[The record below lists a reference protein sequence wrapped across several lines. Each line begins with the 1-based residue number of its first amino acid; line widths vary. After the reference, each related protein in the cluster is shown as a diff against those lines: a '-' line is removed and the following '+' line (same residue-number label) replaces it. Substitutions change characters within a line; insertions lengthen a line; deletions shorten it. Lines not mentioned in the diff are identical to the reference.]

1 MNEIYATVVGNI
13 VGDIRRR
20 RLTDGTELAS
30 FRVASNERR
39 YDKSTG
45 TWVAG
50 ETSYVSVTCW
60 RRLGQNV
67 AASFVKG
74 DPVMVYGRLYT
85 REYEKDGQTR
95 TDVSLEAYAVGP
107 DLTWCTAALTRSRR
121 EAALR
126 PDVGGEGDGEG
137 TADDAGLGPVAV
149 LGEDGGPVML
159 GDGRD
164 GRDGRDAADLHP
176 DGGPEGAAHLV
187 GVLPGGRA

>member
-20 RLTDGTELAS
+20 RLADGTELAG
-30 FRVASNERR
+30 FRMASNERR
-39 YDKSTG
+39 YDKSSG

-85 REYEKDGQTR
+85 REYAKDGQNR
-95 TDVSLEAYAVGP
+95 TDLSLEAYAVGP

-121 EAALR
+121 DAALR
-126 PDVGGEGDGEG
+126 PEMDGEG
-137 TADDAGLGPVAV
+137 SSVDADLGTVV
-149 LGEDGGPVML
+149 VEGEDGGPDIL
-159 GDGRD
+159 GDD
-164 GRDGRDAADLHP
+164 SDLHP
-176 DGGPEGAAHLV
+176 HDASADEAHLV
-187 GVLPGGRA
+187 GGLPDGRA